1 MRKRSA
7 RPALGAI
14 LESIAKIE
22 SATAGKTLQEYSSD
36 WLLKHAVERGIEIIS
51 EASRRLPAELRD
63 SRPEIDWKQVL
74 GIGNVLRHD
83 YDDIVDEIIYRA
95 VVEKL
100 PPLKIAILAIEASL
114 DEPEE

>member
-1 MRKRSA
+1 M
-7 RPALGAI
+7 
-14 LESIAKIE
+14 
-22 SATAGKTLQEYSSD
+22 
-36 WLLKHAVERGIEIIS
+36 
-51 EASRRLPAELRD
+51 SRRLPAELRD